1 MKSPLKFVITP
12 HKIPKPEWRN
22 EGHYFWK
29 HIKPTKT
36 KLMIFCVDINP
47 TNYSKLAVA
56 SHVEAASRWSAS
68 YTLVREATGWNG
80 SVLWEKFHCYACGT
94 GDLSE
99 EELAGT
105 GELTNY
111 TVVYYPPRDFLGQEP
126 YVVGHITMDEGVLMP
141 APIVGV
147 APDDIAVGTR
157 VKATLRRMKLG
168 HEGDIY
174 YSQKFVVDPSGTA

>member
-1 MKSPLKFVITP
+1 MRALQP
-12 HKIPKPEWRN
+12 W
-22 EGHYFWK
+22 
-29 HIKPTKT
+29 
-36 KLMIFCVDINP
+36 
-47 TNYSKLAVA
+47 
-56 SHVEAASRWSAS
+56 
-68 YTLVREATGWNG
+68 
-80 SVLWEKFHCYACGT
+80 WEKFHCYACGT

-141 APIVGV
+141 APVVGV

>member
-1 MKSPLKFVITP
+1 MTVSAIEFSRLGPPKLRLYAMRCTACNVPEPLVGAP
-12 HKIPKPEWRN
+12 PLLRLRGSE
-22 EGHYFWK
+22 
-29 HIKPTKT
+29 
-36 KLMIFCVDINP
+36 
-47 TNYSKLAVA
+47 
-56 SHVEAASRWSAS
+56 
-68 YTLVREATGWNG
+68 LV
-80 SVLWEKFHCYACGT
+80 
-94 GDLSE
+94 E

-141 APIVGV
+141 APVVGV
-147 APDDIAVGTR
+147 APEDVVVGMR

-174 YSQKFVVDPSGTA
+174 YSQKFVADEPAAPAA